1 MSDRHLLFFFCNMKK
16 ILSVCCLFAILCS
29 ACKDEVSD
37 VVVIAKDADYNMYVQ
52 SGNRLLIKVNALSDE
67 YSVDRIRISS
77 VDAEKGSV
85 KLLDTAIGQKRTE
98 FYFMYTVP
106 SYFIAD
112 TSALQLV
119 FEAVAS
125 NGGTSKMSLQYK
137 VIGGA
142 TLLSYDGIIM
152 YSAISG
158 RPNGLSLNKAQT
170 LYCETADSAS
180 IDIYDYHDTLI
191 ADPTALSRE
200 WRSRT
205 GLTFA
210 RLNDFDY
217 AGTNQ
222 LLLNSAYK
230 ASKRYTSLKQI
241 AEGDVIVFGRGEE
254 ALGVLQMLIVSDEA
268 GSVNDR
274 YIFNMKLRKI
284 QTPNPPEP
292 DTAKVDSS
300 LQKIHFPAR

>member
-1 MSDRHLLFFFCNMKK
+1 M
-16 ILSVCCLFAILCS
+16 FAVLCT

-37 VVVIAKDADYNMYVQ
+37 VVILATDTDYNMYVQ
-52 SGNRLLIKVNALSDE
+52 SGNRLLIRVRSLSDE
-67 YSVDRIRISS
+67 YSVDCIRISS
-77 VDAEKGSV
+77 VDAEKGNV
-85 KLLDTAIGQKRTE
+85 RLLDTAIGQKRTE

-106 SYFIAD
+106 SYFAAD
-112 TSALQLV
+112 TSALQLL

-125 NGGTSKMSLQYK
+125 NGGTSSMSLLYK
-137 VIGGA
+137 VVGGA
-142 TLLSYDGIIM
+142 SLLSYDGLIL
-152 YSAISG
+152 YSAASG
-158 RPNGLSLNKAQT
+158 RPDGLSLAKAQT

-180 IDIYDYHDTLI
+180 IDIYDYHDTL
-191 ADPTALSRE
+191 ATDPMALSRE

-254 ALGVLQMLIVSDEA
+254 ALGVLQMLIVADEP
-268 GSVNDR
+268 GSATNDR
-274 YIFNMKLRKI
+274 YIFNMKLKKI
-284 QTPNPPEP
+284 QLPEPPEP
-292 DTAKVDSS
+292 DTGKVDSS
-300 LQKIHFPAR
+300 GQKIHFPAR

>member
-1 MSDRHLLFFFCNMKK
+1 M
-16 ILSVCCLFAILCS
+16 LCT

-37 VVVIAKDADYNMYVQ
+37 VVILATDTDYNMYVQ
-52 SGNRLLIKVNALSDE
+52 SGNRLLVRVYSFSDE

-77 VDAEKGSV
+77 VDAEKGSLR
-85 KLLDTAIGQKRTE
+85 LLDTVIGQKRTE

-106 SYFIAD
+106 SYFVAD
-112 TSALQLV
+112 TAALQLV

-125 NGGTSKMSLQYK
+125 NGETSKMSLNYK
-137 VIGGA
+137 VVGGA
-142 TLLSYDGIIM
+142 SLLSYDGLIL
-152 YSAISG
+152 YSAASG
-158 RPNGLSLNKAQT
+158 RPDGLSLAKAQT

-180 IDIYDYHDTLI
+180 IDIYDYHDTLA

-241 AEGDVIVFGRGEE
+241 AEGDVVVFGRGEE
-254 ALGVLQMLIVSDEA
+254 ALGVLQMLIVSDEP
-268 GSVNDR
+268 GSATNDR
-274 YIFNMKLRKI
+274 YIFNMKLKKV
-284 QTPNPPEP
+284 QLPEPPEP
-292 DTAKVDSS
+292 DTSKVDSS
-300 LQKIHFPAR
+300 KQKIHFPAR

>member
-1 MSDRHLLFFFCNMKK
+1 MKRF
-16 ILSVCCLFAILCS
+16 LSVCFLFAVLCTS
-29 ACKDEVSD
+29 CKDEVSD
-37 VVVIAKDADYNMYVQ
+37 LVILATDTDYNMYVQ
-52 SGNRLLIKVNALSDE
+52 SGNRLLIRVRSLSDE

-77 VDAEKGSV
+77 VDAEKGSIR
-85 KLLDTAIGQKRTE
+85 LLDTAIGQKRTE

-106 SYFIAD
+106 SYFAAD
-112 TSALQLV
+112 TSALQLL

-125 NGGTSKMSLQYK
+125 NGGTSSMSLLYK
-137 VIGGA
+137 VVGGA
-142 TLLSYDGIIM
+142 SLLSYDGLIL
-152 YSAISG
+152 YSAVSG
-158 RPNGLSLNKAQT
+158 RPDGLSLAKAQT

-180 IDIYDYHDTLI
+180 IDIYDYHDTLA
-191 ADPTALSRE
+191 ADPTVLSRE

-254 ALGVLQMLIVSDEA
+254 ALGVLQMLIVADEP
-268 GSVNDR
+268 GSATNDR
-274 YIFNMKLRKI
+274 YIFNMKLKKI
-284 QTPNPPEP
+284 QLPEPPEP
-292 DTAKVDSS
+292 DTGKVDSS
-300 LQKIHFPAR
+300 VQKIHFPTR

>member
-1 MSDRHLLFFFCNMKK
+1 M
-16 ILSVCCLFAILCS
+16 FAVLCT

-37 VVVIAKDADYNMYVQ
+37 VVILATDTDYNMYVQ
-52 SGNRLLIKVNALSDE
+52 SGNRLLIRVRSLSDE
-67 YSVDRIRISS
+67 YSVDCIRISS

-85 KLLDTAIGQKRTE
+85 RLLDTAIGQKRTE

-106 SYFIAD
+106 SYFAAD
-112 TSALQLV
+112 TSALQLL

-125 NGGTSKMSLQYK
+125 NGGTSSMSLLYK
-137 VIGGA
+137 VVGGA
-142 TLLSYDGIIM
+142 SLLSYDGLIL
-152 YSAISG
+152 YSAASG
-158 RPNGLSLNKAQT
+158 RPDGLSLAKAQT

-180 IDIYDYHDTLI
+180 IDIYDYHDTL
-191 ADPTALSRE
+191 ATDPMALSRE

-254 ALGVLQMLIVSDEA
+254 ALGVLQMLIVADEP
-268 GSVNDR
+268 GSATNDR
-274 YIFNMKLRKI
+274 YIFNMKLKKI
-284 QTPNPPEP
+284 QLPEPPEP
-292 DTAKVDSS
+292 DTGKVDSS
-300 LQKIHFPAR
+300 GQKIHFPAR